1 MLQVRDGFTTCFVT
15 DSTLHLESSIIDCF
29 SEEGLYPQKM
39 DELKKVLARAILISG
54 EWLLDIACGSRQLS
68 VAALERGR
76 FL

>member
-1 MLQVRDGFTTCFVT
+1 MRDGFTTCFVT

-29 SEEGLYPQKM
+29 SEEGLYLHKM
-39 DELKKVLARAILISG
+39 DELKKDLAQAILISG

-76 FL
+76 FF

>member
-1 MLQVRDGFTTCFVT
+1 MRDGFTTCFVT

-29 SEEGLYPQKM
+29 SEEGLYLHKM
-39 DELKKVLARAILISG
+39 DELDKAILISG